1 MNESIRHV
9 LSPEARVLLLAIG
22 ATSDADELRNALTDG
37 AFSWDRLIDLA
48 VREKA
53 APALHEL
60 LSPLPDDVVPSV
72 ERSRISGLLRVS
84 QFRML
89 RLEQLF
95 LQALDTLDAEAVD
108 PVLLKGAGL
117 ATTVYGSFGARPMYD
132 VDLLVRPE
140 HALPAW
146 KALRAS
152 GWVHD
157 NVERPEE
164 FYATHYHL
172 PPLDD
177 PIGTGLALELHTALT
192 DGAIELDSETIRQNA
207 RAIEVHGRRVLVPGV
222 AYQVLH
228 LATHFAWTHGMA
240 SAAWRTFHDLHQ
252 LIVRASVD
260 WDRVMTIA
268 RVTRATTSCYW
279 TFRLA
284 RTLAGVQVP
293 QTVIEQL
300 RPPRGE
306 RTLRLLERHYA
317 GALFYGSS
325 AHCPSVALSQIMWA
339 AGMAPRWSGHGRTR
353 PWQRGEVWANTRG
366 TGVHYSVLAR
376 LRGHAQRLGQWGRY
390 IGTLAR

>member
-1 MNESIRHV
+1 
-9 LSPEARVLLLAIG
+9 
-22 ATSDADELRNALTDG
+22 
-37 AFSWDRLIDLA
+37 
-48 VREKA
+48 
-53 APALHEL
+53 
-60 LSPLPDDVVPSV
+60 
-72 ERSRISGLLRVS
+72 
-84 QFRML
+84 
-89 RLEQLF
+89 
-95 LQALDTLDAEAVD
+95 
-108 PVLLKGAGL
+108 
-117 ATTVYGSFGARPMYD
+117 
-132 VDLLVRPE
+132 
-140 HALPAW
+140 
-146 KALRAS
+146 
-152 GWVHD
+152 
-157 NVERPEE
+157 
-164 FYATHYHL
+164 
-172 PPLDD
+172 
-177 PIGTGLALELHTALT
+177 
-192 DGAIELDSETIRQNA
+192 
-207 RAIEVHGRRVLVPGV
+207 
-222 AYQVLH
+222 
-228 LATHFAWTHGMA
+228 
-240 SAAWRTFHDLHQ
+240 LHQ